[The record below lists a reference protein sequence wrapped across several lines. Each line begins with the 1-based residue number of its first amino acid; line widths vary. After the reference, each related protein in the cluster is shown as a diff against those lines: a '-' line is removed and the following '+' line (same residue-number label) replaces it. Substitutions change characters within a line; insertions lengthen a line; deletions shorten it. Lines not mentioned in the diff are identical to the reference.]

1 MSALNWVGIVMLIL
15 ALFFNE
21 LFLGINAWYELNT
34 GAIIAAI
41 VYLIAGVTLSLWP
54 TPSDDQQA

>member
-1 MSALNWVGIVMLIL
+1 MRALNWVGIVMLFL
-15 ALFFNE
+15 ALIFNE

-41 VYLIAGVTLSLWP
+41 IYLIAGVTLSLWP
-54 TPSDDQQA
+54 APSDDQA

>member
-41 VYLIAGVTLSLWP
+41 VYLIAGVTFSLWP
-54 TPSDDQQA
+54 TPSDEQA

>member
-1 MSALNWVGIVMLIL
+1 MRALNWVGIVMLFL
-15 ALFFNE
+15 ALIFNE

-41 VYLIAGVTLSLWP
+41 IYLVAGVTLSLWP
-54 TPSDDQQA
+54 TPSDDQA

>member
-1 MSALNWVGIVMLIL
+1 MRALNWVGIVMLIL

-54 TPSDDQQA
+54 TPSDDQA

>member
-1 MSALNWVGIVMLIL
+1 MSARNWVGIVMLIL

-21 LFLGINAWYELNT
+21 LFLGINAWYDLNT

-54 TPSDDQQA
+54 TPSDDQA

>member
-1 MSALNWVGIVMLIL
+1 MRALNWVGIVMLFL
-15 ALFFNE
+15 ALIFNE

-41 VYLIAGVTLSLWP
+41 IYLIAGVAVSLWP
-54 TPSDDQQA
+54 TPSDEQA

>member
-21 LFLGINAWYELNT
+21 LFLGINAWYDLNT

-54 TPSDDQQA
+54 TPSDDQA

>member
-54 TPSDDQQA
+54 TPSDDQA

>member
-41 VYLIAGVTLSLWP
+41 VYLIAGITLSLWP
-54 TPSDDQQA
+54 TPSDDQA

>member
-1 MSALNWVGIVMLIL
+1 MRALNWVGIVMLFL
-15 ALFFNE
+15 ALIFNE

-41 VYLIAGVTLSLWP
+41 IYLIAGVTLSLWP
-54 TPSDDQQA
+54 TPSDDQA